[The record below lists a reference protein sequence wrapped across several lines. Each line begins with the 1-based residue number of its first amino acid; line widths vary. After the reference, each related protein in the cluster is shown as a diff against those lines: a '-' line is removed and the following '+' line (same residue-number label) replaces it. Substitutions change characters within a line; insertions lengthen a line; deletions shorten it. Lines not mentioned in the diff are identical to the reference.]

1 MIGLKKKIE
10 PPPLPLRKRLISNFA
25 ANLFAIAC
33 TAGVQLGSVPIFLS
47 FWSKERYGEW
57 ILISSIPTYLALAEA
72 GFATTAGN
80 EIGMAVAEG
89 KMERARC
96 SLHTA
101 WGFIVAVSIL
111 VLGLASIASFAVP
124 WTKWLGLCA
133 LEVGEV
139 RWVMLLL
146 SVYTVAG
153 LLYSILGAVYRAGY
167 KNARIGFLTNTGR
180 LIEFAAMAASV
191 TMSQSMITLS
201 RNMLATRVAMA
212 LVVYLDSRRISPTL
226 NLGLE
231 AFSAKE
237 LKRTWQP
244 SVLFMAMSLGNALYL
259 QGMTLL
265 VGIRL
270 GAGAVVVFNTTRTL
284 TRIIVQFVTLIKHST
299 FIEFAYLFGSG
310 EFREARRL
318 NGLVFEISWVVSV
331 TSAFVVYL
339 LAPLVM
345 SAWTNR
351 SVEIDHALLSILL
364 LSAVLNSIWFIFSG
378 LLQGVNRHE
387 RLGIFYLFATS
398 VSFLIGMLL
407 IRPFGLAGVAWAMV
421 GCEMLLVPFVIQDT
435 CRLIQSSPL
444 ELLTDALCLE
454 QSFSLLRRL
463 AGRYFAKRP

>member
-1 MIGLKKKIE
+1 
-10 PPPLPLRKRLISNFA
+10 
-25 ANLFAIAC
+25 
-33 TAGVQLGSVPIFLS
+33 VQLGSVPIFLS

-57 ILISSIPTYLALAEA
+57 ILISTIPAYLALAEA

-80 EIGMAVAEG
+80 EIGLAVAEG

-101 WGFIVAVSIL
+101 WGFIVTVSIL

-124 WTKWLGLCA
+124 WTKWLGLCV
-133 LEVGEV
+133 LEAGEV
-139 RWVMLLL
+139 HWVMLLL
-146 SVYTVAG
+146 SIYTVAG
-153 LLYSILGAVYRAGY
+153 LLYSIFGAVYRAGY
-167 KNARIGFLTNTGR
+167 KNARIAFLTNTGR
-180 LIEFAAMAASV
+180 LIEFVTMAASV
-191 TMSQSMITLS
+191 AMSQSMITLS
-201 RNMLATRVAMA
+201 RNMLTMRVAMA

-226 NLGLE
+226 NLGLT

-244 SVLFMAMSLGNALYL
+244 SVLFMAMSLGNAFYL

-284 TRIIVQFVTLIKHST
+284 TRTIVQFVTLIKHST
-299 FIEFAYLFGSG
+299 FIEFAYLFGAG
-310 EFREARRL
+310 EFTKARRL

-331 TSAFVVYL
+331 TSALVVYL
-339 LAPLVM
+339 VAPWVM

-351 SVEIDHALLSILL
+351 AVEIDRALLSILL

-387 RLGIFYLFATS
+387 RLAKLYLLATS
-398 VSFLIGMLL
+398 ASLL
-407 IRPFGLAGVAWAMV
+407 MGVLLVRPFGLAGVAWAMV
-421 GCEMLLVPFVIQDT
+421 VCEMLLVPFVIQDT
-435 CRLIQSSPL
+435 CRLMQCSPRK
-444 ELLTDALCLE
+444 LLTDALYLE
-454 QSFSLLRRL
+454 QSFSLLRRF
-463 AGRYFAKRP
+463 AGRYFPKNP

>member
-1 MIGLKKKIE
+1 M
-10 PPPLPLRKRLISNFA
+10 SNFA

-33 TAGVQLGSVPIFLS
+33 TVGVQLGSVPVFLF
-47 FWSKERYGEW
+47 FWPKERYGEW
-57 ILISSIPTYLALAEA
+57 ILVSSIPTYLALAEA

-124 WTKWLGLCA
+124 WTKWLGLYV
-133 LEVGEV
+133 LEAGEV
-139 RWVMLLL
+139 PWVMLLL

-167 KNARIGFLTNTGR
+167 KNARIAFLTNTGR
-180 LIEFAAMAASV
+180 LIEFVAMAASV
-191 TMSQSMITLS
+191 VMSQSVITLS

-212 LVVYLDSRRISPTL
+212 LVVYLDSRRISPII
-226 NLGLE
+226 NLGLK
-231 AFSAKE
+231 AFCAKE

-259 QGMTLL
+259 QGLTIL
-265 VGIRL
+265 VGICL
-270 GAGAVVVFNTTRTL
+270 GASAVVIFNTTRTL
-284 TRIIVQFVTLIKHST
+284 TRTIVQFVTLIKHST

-310 EFREARRL
+310 EFTQARRL
-318 NGLVFEISWVVSV
+318 NGLVFEISWVLSI
-331 TSAFVVYL
+331 TSAFVVYF
-339 LAPLVM
+339 LAPYVM

-351 SVEIDHALLSILL
+351 TVEIDRALLSILL
-364 LSAVLNSIWFIFSG
+364 LCAVLNSMWFIFSG
-378 LLQGVNRHE
+378 LLQGVNRHQ
-387 RLGIFYLFATS
+387 RMAIFYLLATS
-398 VSFLIGMLL
+398 ISFLMGMLL
-407 IRPFGLAGVAWAMV
+407 VRPFGLAGVAWAMV

-435 CRLIQSSPL
+435 CRLIQCSPL
-444 ELLTDALCLE
+444 ELLTNALCLD
-454 QSFSLLRRL
+454 QSFLLLRRL
-463 AGRYFAKRP
+463 AGRYFSKNP